1 MKLRKVIGIL
11 AAAVMLAAFAQPAL
25 ADNMSMNTLVLK
37 GMDRTVTEWTSSKNN
52 REMFACV
59 AMVDLVLTVGDTSY
73 KDTVIAALSSAMAA
87 DKCYVS
93 ISNGGK
99 TVSTLFFGDKNT
111 IVIFYSPST
120 DHGEWNLV
128 NGSPSDAAAMMT
140 ELKDSG
146 AFDTYYKVSGANVLQ
161 ILQQVSASLG
171 N

>member
-25 ADNMSMNTLVLK
+25 ADNMSMNTIVLK
-37 GMDRTVTEWTSSKNN
+37 GMDRTVSEWTSSKSN
-52 REMFACV
+52 RETFACV
-59 AMVDLVLTVGDTSY
+59 AMMDLVLTVGDTSY
-73 KDTVIAALSSAMAA
+73 KDTVIGALSSAMAA

-99 TVSTLFFGDKNT
+99 TVSALFFGDKQT
-111 IVIFYSPST
+111 IVILYVPST
-120 DHGEWNLV
+120 DMGEWNLTS
-128 NGSPSDAAAMMT
+128 GATPDAAAMMAA
-140 ELKDSG
+140 LKTSG

-161 ILQQVSASLG
+161 ILQQVSAGLG